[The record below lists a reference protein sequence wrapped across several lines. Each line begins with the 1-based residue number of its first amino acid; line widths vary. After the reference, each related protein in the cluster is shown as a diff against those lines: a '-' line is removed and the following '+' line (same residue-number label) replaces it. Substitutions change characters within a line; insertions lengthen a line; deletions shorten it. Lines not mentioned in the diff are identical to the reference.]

1 LMNQTIAFIVRSV
14 TLAIEL
20 MVISVIENPQTAH
33 GRFVFWYVKYQPAD
47 LILFCNM
54 VDKSKNTRGLFILF
68 FVLIMTCL
76 TLVSSGINNGNI
88 VISIDAYATTFNG
101 ASVGGGINGG
111 GGDNGLGNSGFCGT
125 NPSDPSCFNS
135 QTSDCSINPS
145 DPSCQQ
151 PSCPTIAIAMP
162 CTPPNP
168 TSASPRN
175 STSSSTTSSA
185 GGGS

>member
-1 LMNQTIAFIVRSV
+1 M
-14 TLAIEL
+14 
-20 MVISVIENPQTAH
+20 
-33 GRFVFWYVKYQPAD
+33 G
-47 LILFCNM
+47 
-54 VDKSKNTRGLFILF
+54 DKNTNTRGLFILF

-151 PSCPTIAIAMP
+151 PSCPTIAIGMP

>member
-1 LMNQTIAFIVRSV
+1 MN
-14 TLAIEL
+14 
-20 MVISVIENPQTAH
+20 
-33 GRFVFWYVKYQPAD
+33 
-47 LILFCNM
+47 
-54 VDKSKNTRGLFILF
+54 
-68 FVLIMTCL
+68 CL
-76 TLVSSGINNGNI
+76 TLVSSGIVNGNI

-101 ASVGGGINGG
+101 ASVRGGING

-145 DPSCQQ
+145 DPSC
-151 PSCPTIAIAMP
+151 PTIAIGKL

-185 GGGS
+185 GGDS